1 MDMLRRL
8 APQVMSIENS
18 MDGIHVVDLDGSVVA
33 VNAAFCEML
42 GYSRD
47 EVHGMNVRDW
57 DAQWSSAEIEA
68 KIAQLV
74 KQRDVFETRHRRKD
88 GKVIDV
94 EVSVVA
100 SIVDGQTLLF
110 SSARDITARKRAEAD
125 LLESEERFR
134 CIVEQSIAGVYVIQ
148 DDVVAYANARFA
160 EIFGYA
166 SPQALVGR
174 PSAALVAPEDRE
186 LVASMIRR
194 RLSGESPRARYAF
207 RGLKRDGTIIDV
219 GADGAASTYR
229 NRPAIVGLLQDLS
242 ERRQAER
249 RIEDYVAKLESA
261 LRGTVQVA
269 STMSEMRDPYTAG
282 HERRVGEIAAA
293 IAIELGLERQRA
305 EGLKVIG
312 SLHDIGKISVPSE
325 ILSKP
330 GRLSDI
336 EFELIKQHSQ
346 RGFDILKS
354 VDFPWPL
361 AQTVLQHHERLDGSG
376 YPQGL
381 RDGQI
386 ILEARILAVADTI
399 EAMSSHRPYREALGL
414 ERALSEVESGRQAKF
429 DADVVNACLRLYRQ
443 KGETLPC

>member
-1 MDMLRRL
+1 MDMRRNPSREL
-8 APQVMSIENS
+8 LSIEHA
-18 MDGIHVVDLDGSVVA
+18 MDGIHVVDADGNVVA
-33 VNAAFCEML
+33 VNAAFCDML
-42 GYSRD
+42 GYTR
-47 EVHGMNVRDW
+47 EELLAMNVRDW
-57 DAQWSSAEIEA
+57 DAQWSGEDMDSKLAE
-68 KIAQLV
+68 V
-74 KQRDVFETRHRRKD
+74 SRQRQVFETRHRRKD
-88 GKVIDV
+88 GRLIDV
-94 EVSVVA
+94 EVSV
-100 SIVDGQTLLF
+100 SPSTVDGELLLF
-110 SSARDITARKRAEAD
+110 ASARDVTARKRAEGELHD
-125 LLESEERFR
+125 SEERFR
-134 CIVEQSIAGVYVIQ
+134 CMVEQSIAGVYVVQ
-148 DDVVAYANARFA
+148 DGLICYANSRLA
-160 EIFGYA
+160 EIFRYS
-166 SPQALVGR
+166 SPQDLVGR
-174 PSAALVAPEDRE
+174 PYETLVAPEDRA
-186 LVASMIRR
+186 LAASMIAR
-194 RLSGESPRARYAF
+194 RLSGESRRERYSF
-207 RGLKRDGTIIDV
+207 RGLARDGTRIEI
-219 GADGAASTYR
+219 GADGASATYQ
-229 NRPAIVGLLQDLS
+229 NRPAIVGLLQDVS

-293 IAIELGLERQRA
+293 IANELGLERQRA

-325 ILSKP
+325 ILAKP
-330 GRLSDI
+330 GRLSAI

-346 RGFDILKS
+346 HGYEILQG

-381 RDGQI
+381 RNGQI

-414 ERALSEVESGRQAKF
+414 ETALAEIESGRHKKF

-443 KGETLPC
+443 KAEALPR